1 MTVGDNIKILRQYN
15 SMTQKQLAEASGLAD
30 STIRAYELGRA
41 NPKPATAVRIAE
53 ALNVPIS
60 ELYAASVPQPEDK
73 AAMCRAMF
81 KSITSGPSGKD
92 NPPVVQDQDD
102 KDLLQASRALNHDG
116 KRELINRIYEML
128 CVPKYRREP
137 DEYDK

>member
-1 MTVGDNIKILRQYN
+1 MTVGDNIKIL
-15 SMTQKQLAEASGLAD
+15 KQLAEASGLAD

-60 ELYAASVPQPEDK
+60 ELYATSVPQPEDK

-81 KSITSGPSGKD
+81 KSIPSGKD

-102 KDLLQASRALNHDG
+102 EDLLRASRALNHDG
-116 KRELINRIYEML
+116 KRELISRIHEML

>member
-60 ELYAASVPQPEDK
+60 ELYATSVPQPEDK

-81 KSITSGPSGKD
+81 KSIPSGKD

-116 KRELINRIYEML
+116 KRELINRIHEML